1 MSRPFACRRATQR
14 PEVTFAELIQPKVS
28 EILVHHEISRDSGSV
43 QQENFVSL
51 ENAA

>member
-1 MSRPFACRRATQR
+1 MSRPFAFRRATQR